1 MDVKNETYRQRTFFQ
16 TGMPLFGAALLF
28 LLPAICFCLRR
39 NTFFKKRCILIFL
52 LTLCVLLCGCH
63 GNIIGNLMTSEHTE
77 LLVDGEYKP
86 FNVPRNTMEALM
98 KLVEAEDVD
107 TIYEV
112 FSPAVRENAE
122 GLYEQ
127 IQEFIRFAEENVTAW
142 DFSSGTGKGDRRDG
156 DAVMTR
162 ASFYEFSTDSG
173 MYRCDIGEVL
183 KNTVQPDLVGFS
195 DITVYPNELSWE
207 YASKKPVGIYIVY
220 RVEDQP
226 QETIEG
232 PYTMERL
239 IELAQAGNTDG
250 LCECFSLATKGDV
263 EDIPEKA
270 QELVEFLC
278 EQMVFWEFYT
288 WTENIEMIGGSKVT
302 TREMFFYLHMDNG
315 LYRCDIREVLES
327 RDPAEVGV
335 SSVSVFPALYP
346 GEDPEYEDEIY
357 KGYCTWG
364 RDNAGISITY

>member
-1 MDVKNETYRQRTFFQ
+1 MTTAKFQ
-16 TGMPLFGAALLF
+16 
-28 LLPAICFCLRR
+28 
-39 NTFFKKRCILIFL
+39 KRFRMIIL

-63 GNIIGNLMTSEHTE
+63 GNLIGTLLASEHTE

-86 FNVPRNTMEALM
+86 FNVPRNTMEALI

-127 IQEFIRFAEENVTAW
+127 IQEFIRFIEEYVTAW

-207 YASKKPVGIYIVY
+207 YAPKKPVGIYIVY

-226 QETIEG
+226 QETIKG

-250 LCECFSLATKGDV
+250 LCECFSLATKEDA

-270 QELVEFLC
+270 QELVEFLR
-278 EQMVFWEFYT
+278 EQMVSWEFYT
-288 WTENIEMIGGSKVT
+288 WTEDIEMLDGAKAT
-302 TREMFFYLHMDNG
+302 TREMFFYLHTDNG

-327 RDPAEVGV
+327 RDPADVGV
-335 SSVSVFPALYP
+335 SSISVFPALYP
-346 GEDPEYEDEIY
+346 GEEPEYEDEAY

-364 RDNAGISITY
+364 RDNAGISIVYRQDN

>member
-1 MDVKNETYRQRTFFQ
+1 MDTAN
-16 TGMPLFGAALLF
+16 
-28 LLPAICFCLRR
+28 
-39 NTFFKKRCILIFL
+39 FKKRCILIFL

-207 YASKKPVGIYIVY
+207 YAPKKPVGIYIVY

-232 PYTMERL
+232 SYTMERL

-250 LCECFSLATKGDV
+250 LCECFSLATKGDA

-278 EQMVFWEFYT
+278 EQMVSWEFYT

-364 RDNAGISITY
+364 RDNAGISIVYSQDN